1 MSIKNMKITPSL
13 PTAFARQ
20 IAIGV
25 DLLPR
30 DYTLLSV
37 DDYEVDKTRL
47 AQFQQL
53 SVAGTF
59 EEAMLAYHGLNLAEN
74 KLAALR
80 LIYNTTKP
88 WLLGHVVGEMLTR
101 MEAIGTSSKEAA
113 DIAQMIVDAFAADTS
128 STEGTETTGKRGL
141 LVKFAPG
148 VMEVSNGTN

>member
-1 MSIKNMKITPSL
+1 MKITPSL

-30 DYTLLSV
+30 DYNLLTV

-53 SVAGTF
+53 AVAGTF
-59 EEAMLAYHGLNLAEN
+59 EEAMLAYHGLNLAEG

-88 WLLGHVVGEMLTR
+88 WLLGHVVGELLTR

-113 DIAQMIVDAFAADTS
+113 DIAQMIVDAFAVDAPAA
-128 STEGTETTGKRGL
+128 EGAENTGKRGL

-148 VMEVSNGTN
+148 VMEVTSGAN

>member
-1 MSIKNMKITPSL
+1 MKITPSL

-30 DYTLLSV
+30 DYNLLSI

-53 SVAGTF
+53 AVAGTF

-101 MEAIGTSSKEAA
+101 MEAVGTSSKDAA
-113 DIAQMIVDAFAADTS
+113 DIAQMIVDSFNPS
-128 STEGTETTGKRGL
+128 SDAEEGTESTGKRGL

-148 VMEVSNGTN
+148 VMEVTSGAN

>member
-1 MSIKNMKITPSL
+1 MKITPSL

-30 DYTLLSV
+30 DYNLLTV

-53 SVAGTF
+53 AVAGTF
-59 EEAMLAYHGLNLAEN
+59 EEAMLAYHGLNLAEG

-88 WLLGHVVGEMLTR
+88 WLIGHVVGELLTR

-113 DIAQMIVDAFAADTS
+113 DIAQMIVDAFAVDAPAA
-128 STEGTETTGKRGL
+128 EGAENTGKRGL

-148 VMEVSNGTN
+148 VMEVTSGAN